1 MTFEGAEMAAGG
13 WAAKRFWTEARV
25 VPAPGGHG
33 IALDAR
39 AVKTPAK
46 APLVLPSHALAEAV
60 AAEWD
65 AQKDAVDPRTM
76 PLTRAANAAIDK
88 VVPQYDEVAEMIAA
102 YGGSDLL
109 CYRAPG
115 PEALVARQAAGWDR
129 WLDWAAA
136 RHGARLA
143 AGVGVVHVAQDAAC
157 LSALGARVRAHSAFE
172 LTGLYDLVAL
182 SGSLVLGL
190 AVSEG
195 ALDPAAAWDLSRI
208 DETWQAEQWGADED
222 AEALA
227 AAKRR
232 DFLQAHRFLTL
243 LRTAPA

>member
-1 MTFEGAEMAAGG
+1 MAAGG

-33 IALDAR
+33 ISLDQR
-39 AVKTPAK
+39 PVKTPAK
-46 APLVLPSHALAEAV
+46 APLVLPTRALAEGV

-65 AQKDAVDPRTM
+65 AQQGTVDPRTM

-88 VVPQYDEVAEMIAA
+88 VAPQYDEVAEIVAA

-115 PEALVARQAAGWDR
+115 PEALAARQAAGWDR

-143 AGVGVVHVAQDAAC
+143 TAAGVMHVPQEKAC
-157 LSALGARVRAHSAFE
+157 LSALTARVGAHSAFE
-172 LTGLYDLVAL
+172 LTALHDLVAL

-195 ALDPAAAWDLSRI
+195 ALEPEAAWDLSRI
-208 DETWQAEQWGADED
+208 DETWQAEQWGEDDE
-222 AEALA
+222 A
-227 AAKRR
+227 AAMAALKRQ

-243 LRTAPA
+243 LRDPAA

>member
-1 MTFEGAEMAAGG
+1 MAAGG

-39 AVKTPAK
+39 PVKTPAK
-46 APLVLPSHALAEAV
+46 APLVLPSRALAEGI

-65 AQKDAVDPRTM
+65 AQQGAVDPRTM

-88 VVPQYDEVAEMIAA
+88 VAPQYDEVAEIVAA

-115 PEALVARQAAGWDR
+115 PEALVARQAAGWDG

-143 AGVGVVHVAQDAAC
+143 TGAGVVHVPQDPGCLAA
-157 LSALGARVRAHSAFE
+157 LSGRVRAHSAFE
-172 LTGLYDLVAL
+172 MTALHDLVAL

-195 ALDPAAAWDLSRI
+195 ALDPAAAWELSRI
-208 DETWQAEQWGADED
+208 DETWQAEQWGADEE
-222 AEALA
+222 AEAMA
-227 AAKRR
+227 DAKRR

-243 LRTAPA
+243 LRAPER